1 MINLEPRNLIKFGN
15 SSYVISVPK
24 EWVERNKLKKGDSV
38 FIEQN
43 GNQELIIFPQIKEY
57 KEPNKEIVI
66 DVTGKDIEIIKREI
80 ISSYLN
86 NYKITK
92 IKGKDLRNRKE
103 DIDEILSG
111 LVASEIID
119 ENNSE
124 IIIKDFLDIKDVNI
138 HMLLRKVDNLTR
150 SMIYDLKNYKNER
163 NMDDV
168 IKRDKEINKLL
179 FLIIRTLKHSF
190 DDPLTLK
197 SLNLPEHNQLLI
209 LWDLSMT
216 IEKIGDELKR
226 VARRFKRL
234 KCEKETFIEL
244 IQISNKIEKFYTDT
258 MKSYYNND
266 KNLALSLSTCKKEIA
281 NYCNTL
287 SEKYW
292 RIKGVPEI
300 LENYKDITA
309 SVHNMARKIYQN

>member
-1 MINLEPRNLIKFGN
+1 MINLEPRSLIKFGN
-15 SSYVISVPK
+15 SSYVISLPK
-24 EWVERNKLKKGDSV
+24 DWVEKNKLKKGDSV

-43 GNQELIIFPQIKEY
+43 GNEELIIFPQIKEY
-57 KEPNKEIVI
+57 KESNKEITI
-66 DVTGKDIEIIKREI
+66 DITGKNIEIIKREI

-86 NYKITK
+86 GYKITR
-92 IKGKDLRNRKE
+92 IKGKDLK
-103 DIDEILSG
+103 DKKGDLDEILSG

-124 IIIKDFLDIKDVNI
+124 IIIKDFLNIKDVNV
-138 HMLLRKVDNLTR
+138 HMLLRKLDNLTR
-150 SMIYDLKNYKNER
+150 SMIYDLKNYKNEK
-163 NMDDV
+163 NMDDI

-197 SLNLPEHNQLLI
+197 GLNLSEHNQLLI
-209 LWDLSMT
+209 LWDISMT

-234 KCEKETFIEL
+234 KCKKNIFTEL
-244 IQISNKIEKFYTDT
+244 IQISDEIEKFYTDT
-258 MKSYYNND
+258 MKSYYNKD
-266 KNLALSLSTCKKEIA
+266 KNLALSLSIRKKEIS

-292 RIKGVPEI
+292 KIKGVPEI
-300 LENYKDITA
+300 LENYKDMTA